1 MAAAAFDE
9 LAPPLVDAFFV
20 PAVEAFFAPVV
31 DEAVFFVVVVDEAVA
46 VFFGGM
52 FCASLGELARGGRT
66 TVR

>member
-1 MAAAAFDE
+1 M
-9 LAPPLVDAFFV
+9 VDAFFV

-52 FCASLGELARGGRT
+52 FCASFGRACKGGGGLQ
-66 TVR
+66 